1 MALPLVYNLES
12 VRARWRTTIV
22 AILGIAGTVGVFV
35 AMLALARGFQAALVT
50 SGDPDNAF
58 VRRAGATSELDSA
71 ITLDQLR
78 PLEDAAEVQRD
89 AAGPLASP
97 EVVVVA
103 ALPLKKT
110 GTDANVQVRGVTPRA
125 LDVHKAV
132 KVTEGRFFQKGLL
145 EMVVGR
151 NALRSY
157 VGVAPGDTLKLGGS
171 SWKVVGVMDSGGSAF
186 DSEIWCDADLLNST
200 FQRPAGVYQS
210 VTLRLTSRDALPAL
224 AARVAAD
231 PRLRVQVER
240 ETDYYA
246 KASQMMT
253 RMILGLGSIV
263 ALVMGVG
270 AVFAALNTMYSAVAE
285 RTREIA
291 TIRAVGFGGGA
302 VVVSFVLEALFVSLA
317 GGLLGCLAVLP
328 LNGLT
333 TSTMNFQTFS
343 HLAFAFRVTPLLLGL
358 GLLFA
363 LLMGLAGGV
372 PPAVRAAR
380 LPVTAALRD
389 L

>member
-35 AMLALARGFQAALVT
+35 AMLALAKGFQAALIT

-71 ITLDQLR
+71 VTLDQLR
-78 PLEDAAEVQRD
+78 PLEDAAEVQR
-89 AAGPLASP
+89 AADGPLASP

-125 LDVHKAV
+125 LAVHEAV

-171 SWKVVGVMDSGGSAF
+171 PWKIVGVMDSNGSAF

-210 VTLRLTSRDALPAL
+210 VTLRLVSRDALSAL
-224 AARVAAD
+224 ATRVAGD

-246 KASQMMT
+246 KASRMMT
-253 RMILGLGSIV
+253 NMILGLGTMV
-263 ALVMGVG
+263 ALIMGVG

-317 GGLLGCLAVLP
+317 GGLLGCLVVLP
-328 LNGLT
+328 LNGLV

-358 GLLFA
+358 GLVFA
-363 LLMGLAGGV
+363 LLMGVAGGV